1 MRRRPVF
8 RGSRQ
13 RTLRGARGS
22 RPSTATVRRS
32 RRRLAVDDGGVARR
46 WCTLVGQRGPKNG
59 GFGGDSVGNFICQ
72 KLYKN
77 ATVWSTPNHNSCQ
90 KALKNVQG
98 VFGKTLYEWIFNI
111 LQLITDSMSTCLFF
125 VNSA

>member
-1 MRRRPVF
+1 
-8 RGSRQ
+8 
-13 RTLRGARGS
+13 LRGA
-22 RPSTATVRRS
+22 PAAAVRLLQRS
-32 RRRLAVDDGGVARR
+32 AGGLARR

-98 VFGKTLYEWIFNI
+98 VFGKTPYDWIFNI
-111 LQLITDSMSTCLFF
+111 VCLITNLK
-125 VNSA
+125 